1 LLSSAEVKNLSGKGI
16 IRESRRYKN
25 MKLFKKGKGIN
36 RPKDVRELESRK
48 AFERMGILEEVKK
61 PEGEGKLE
69 DLFTFVDSGQ
79 EGVERFSK
87 EKGLK
92 GDVSVLQWFS
102 DRMISKIEVVRFTFQ
117 IGDTTYLNL
126 PYVVDT
132 LTSSGIPSGKGFVY
146 ADKDHLP
153 PGAKLEG
160 WEVWNLNRTEIEG
173 SLENRVVGTYFI
185 TTPGSVSYKNMAL
198 FEIVW
203 MFHVATEFFRE
214 SLNAA
219 INGG

>member
-1 LLSSAEVKNLSGKGI
+1 
-16 IRESRRYKN
+16 
-25 MKLFKKGKGIN
+25 MKLFKRGKGIN
-36 RPKDVRELESRK
+36 RPEDVRELESRK
-48 AFERMGILEEVKK
+48 AFERMGTLEKVKK
-61 PEGEGKLE
+61 PEGERKLE

-79 EGVERFSK
+79 EGVERFFK

-117 IGDTTYLNL
+117 VGGTTYLNL

-146 ADKDHLP
+146 ADKDELP

-160 WEVWNLNRTEIEG
+160 WEVWNLNRTELEV
-173 SLENRVVGTYFI
+173 SLKNKVVGTYFI
-185 TTPGSVSYKNMAL
+185 TTPSWVAYKNMTL

-203 MFHVATEFFRE
+203 MFHVATEFFKE
-214 SLNAA
+214 SLGVGT
-219 INGG
+219 NGR

>member
-1 LLSSAEVKNLSGKGI
+1 
-16 IRESRRYKN
+16 
-25 MKLFKKGKGIN
+25 MKLFKRGKGIN
-36 RPKDVRELESRK
+36 RPEDVRELESRK

-61 PEGEGKLE
+61 PEGERKLE
-69 DLFTFVDSGQ
+69 DLFTFVDSGE
-79 EGVERFSK
+79 EGVERFYE

-102 DRMISKIEVVRFTFQ
+102 DRMISKIEVVRFTFE

-132 LTSSGIPSGKGFVY
+132 PTSSGVPSGKGFVY
-146 ADKDHLP
+146 GDRDELP

-160 WEVWNLNRTEIEG
+160 WEVWNLNRTEVEV
-173 SLENRVVGTYFI
+173 SLQNRVVGTHFI
-185 TTPGSVSYKNMAL
+185 TAPSWVSYKNMAL

-203 MFHVATEFFRE
+203 MFHVATEFFKE
-214 SLNAA
+214 SL
-219 INGG
+219 GVGTDGR